1 MVNSFFEASGKKLC
15 EPLRNSYS
23 TKNTKKSQKTQNKMQ
38 QFYVIIP
45 TSATPIL

>member
-1 MVNSFFEASGKKLC
+1 MVNSFSETLGKNLC
-15 EPLRNSYS
+15 EPLCNSYF

-45 TSATPIL
+45 TSANPIL